1 MTRPTGS
8 DPASPSGPRRRP
20 KAPGQPPSAPR
31 DPQGR
36 PEQGRAAPSAKE
48 QGPRDHYSYSA
59 YADPEMART
68 FDEKRFG
75 GPIGELISVTQARVL
90 ANMIGRINERD
101 ILDVGTGTGR
111 AALLFARGGAHVT
124 AIDASEEMLAV
135 ARQRAAE
142 QKVRV
147 RFKLGD
153 AHALAFPDREF
164 DVVVCLRLLM
174 HAPDWR
180 RSIAELCRVAE
191 RLVIV
196 DYPSARSVAA
206 FEVAVRRLTH
216 AMGRKTE
223 PYRALTQR
231 AVAEAF
237 DQNGF
242 RIRSVHRQ
250 FVLPIALH
258 KAIGSRRFTIWS
270 EDKLDRAGL
279 LKPFGS
285 PVTLVAE
292 RCASS

>member
-1 MTRPTGS
+1 MSRETGS
-8 DPASPSGPRRRP
+8 APPQSPGPGRP
-20 KAPGQPPSAPR
+20 GAKRPDSR
-31 DPQGR
+31 ETQGR
-36 PEQGRAAPSAKE
+36 REPGRAATGSTPGS
-48 QGPRDHYSYSA
+48 RDHYSYTT

-75 GPIGELISVTQARVL
+75 GPIGELIAVTQAQVL
-90 ANMIGRINERD
+90 ANMIGRIHERE

-111 AALLFARGGAHVT
+111 AALLFARGGAYVT
-124 AIDASEEMLAV
+124 AVDASEEMLAI

-142 QKVRV
+142 QRVKV
-147 RFKLGD
+147 RFKRGD
-153 AHALAFPDREF
+153 VHALGFPDREF

-174 HAPDWR
+174 HAPDWQQ
-180 RSIAELCRVAE
+180 SIAELCRVAE

-206 FEVAVRRLTH
+206 FEVAFRRMKH
-216 AMGRKTE
+216 AAGMRTE

-237 DQNGF
+237 DRNGF

-258 KAIGSRRFTIWS
+258 KAIRSRRFTVWF
-270 EDKLDRAGL
+270 EDVLDRAGL
-279 LKPFGS
+279 LKLFGS

>member
-1 MTRPTGS
+1 MTRST
-8 DPASPSGPRRRP
+8 R
-20 KAPGQPPSAPR
+20 
-31 DPQGR
+31 
-36 PEQGRAAPSAKE
+36 
-48 QGPRDHYSYSA
+48 HYSYSA
-59 YADPEMART
+59 YANPEMART

-75 GPIGELISVTQARVL
+75 GPIGELVAGTQARVL
-90 ANMIGRINERD
+90 ANMIGRIHQRD

-124 AIDASEEMLAV
+124 AVDASEEMLAV

-142 QKVRV
+142 QGVKVHFQV
-147 RFKLGD
+147 GD
-153 AHALAFPDREF
+153 VHALGFPDRSF
-164 DVVVCLRLLM
+164 DAVVCLRVLM
-174 HAPDWR
+174 HTPDWR

-191 RLVIV
+191 RLVVV
-196 DYPSARSVAA
+196 DYPSARSVAMLEA
-206 FEVAVRRLTH
+206 AARRLAH
-216 AMGRKTE
+216 AAGSRTE
-223 PYRALTQR
+223 PYRVLSQR

-237 DQNGF
+237 DRNGF

-258 KAIGSRRFTIWS
+258 KTIGSRRFTLWS
-270 EDKLDRAGL
+270 EKLLDRAGL